1 MSEVIR
7 NTFVGMSA
15 TAAAIVLAVL
25 VAMLV
30 YTFLDECTKFD
41 VDAVRI
47 CSIVAFAV
55 MLTAGVLSAL
65 VTLFV

>member
-7 NTFVGMSA
+7 NTFVGMGA

-30 YTFLDECTKFD
+30 YTFFDECTKLD
-41 VDAVRI
+41 ENVMRI

-55 MLTAGVLSAL
+55 MLTAGVLSTL